1 MDNKYVEPINAS
13 HLWYFQIFNCIR
25 MFDWIFGSKKEEE
38 KKEQA
43 PPLPEEDAW
52 VYDFIKQ
59 YLISPIWKN
68 PLLDYIEE
76 NCFIFEDTEE
86 NKF

>member
-1 MDNKYVEPINAS
+1 
-13 HLWYFQIFNCIR
+13 

-38 KKEQA
+38 KKEEV
-43 PPLPEEDAW
+43 PPLPEEDLW

-76 NCFIFEDTEE
+76 NCLVFEDSEE